1 MKTNTKLIISALFL
15 CVMSFIAGVSTGKMT
30 SFHGKNIKAAF
41 EQGYLLGMEEVVEQL
56 IRKGK
61 PQYKDIEV
69 LSNDYLNAV
78 KK

>member
-1 MKTNTKLIISALFL
+1 MKTNTKLIIAVLFL
-15 CVMSFIAGVSTGKMT
+15 CVMSFIAGVSTGKIT
-30 SFHGKNIKAAF
+30 SFHEKDISAAF
-41 EQGYLLGMEEVVEQL
+41 KQGYLLGMEEVVEKL

-69 LSNDYLNAV
+69 LSNGYLNAV